1 MADPQPK
8 PLLPAYLI
16 VGDDEHKRRALV
28 ERLRN
33 RVAECGDIAFNED
46 VFDGANPECSDIVIA
61 CNTMPFAS
69 PYRYVLVRNADK
81 LPKVESEALVEYLSN
96 PNPTT
101 VLCLEA
107 GALAA
112 NTRLYKAVG
121 KVDPTAIVSCALPK
135 SGREKEKALRTK
147 VRELAPAYGV
157 TFSDQAADRLVELIG
172 EDTVFLDREIQK
184 IALAHKTTQPVSP
197 QEVDSLV
204 VRMTEKKPWDL
215 QDALTERKLNQ
226 CLTLCALMPSTTPT
240 SLLAFCVIR
249 IRELLKIQA
258 LQRRGIQGGALAS
271 ALNKKDWQVSK
282 LMPGVQ
288 RYSPEELQQALIAA
302 RDAEQAMKSGSDQE
316 AILLQWLTDTV
327 IPQRRL

>member
-1 MADPQPK
+1 
-8 PLLPAYLI
+8 
-16 VGDDEHKRRALV
+16 
-28 ERLRN
+28 
-33 RVAECGDIAFNED
+33 
-46 VFDGANPECSDIVIA
+46 
-61 CNTMPFAS
+61 
-69 PYRYVLVRNADK
+69 
-81 LPKVESEALVEYLSN
+81 
-96 PNPTT
+96 
-101 VLCLEA
+101 
-107 GALAA
+107 
-112 NTRLYKAVG
+112 
-121 KVDPTAIVSCALPK
+121 
-135 SGREKEKALRTK
+135 
-147 VRELAPAYGV
+147 
-157 TFSDQAADRLVELIG
+157 
-172 EDTVFLDREIQK
+172 
-184 IALAHKTTQPVSP
+184 
-197 QEVDSLV
+197 
-204 VRMTEKKPWDL
+204 MTEKKPWDL